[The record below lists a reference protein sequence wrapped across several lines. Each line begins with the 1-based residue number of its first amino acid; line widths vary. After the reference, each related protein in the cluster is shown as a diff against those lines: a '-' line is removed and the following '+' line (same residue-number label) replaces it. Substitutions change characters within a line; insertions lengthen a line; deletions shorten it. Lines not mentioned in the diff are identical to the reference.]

1 VPQLR
6 AGVIEHFAETQ
17 RDQFKMCS
25 QPLELDLGQDG
36 EQVVLTGT
44 VE

>member
-1 VPQLR
+1 VLQLR
-6 AGVIEHFAETQ
+6 AGVIEHLAETQ

-25 QPLELDLGQDG
+25 QPLEFDLGQDG

-44 VE
+44 VD